1 MVDVFTTHHRAAAA
15 PSCMLGAWSV
25 TAFRGA

>member
-1 MVDVFTTHHRAAAA
+1 MVDVFTFMPRAAAA
-15 PSCMLGAWSV
+15 HRCVLGARSV